1 MHTDQKI
8 VSYFI
13 ERSGCLAAWLGAQ
26 ISPAG
31 AGLYRRFVI
40 CEPRKSPIRSGAK
53 QTCRMPFGDTADWKS
68 ALRAVAAVKTPAPP
82 RRRCRA
88 ISVSRGS
95 HPIKL
100 PERSGWQWN
109 LNGDGSV
116 RAGIVGVGHY
126 GLPARR
132 NEIGGGLDRIN
143 LVRHAVPRQ

>member
-8 VSYFI
+8 VSYYI
-13 ERSGCLAAWLGAQ
+13 ERSGSLAAWLVAQ

-40 CEPRKSPIRSGAK
+40 CEPRRSPIRSGAT
-53 QTCRMPFGDTADWKS
+53 QSCRMQFGDTADCKS

-95 HPIKL
+95 HAIEL
-100 PERSGWQWN
+100 PQG
-109 LNGDGSV
+109 
-116 RAGIVGVGHY
+116 A
-126 GLPARR
+126 
-132 NEIGGGLDRIN
+132 
-143 LVRHAVPRQ
+143 